1 MASNMPPPPPV
12 PLGGWAR
19 RAAAKKPAAAEQPG
33 VPDTP
38 PPASIPP
45 EFATRVI
52 NGEALSKE
60 AMDRMTERV
69 MVERRGLLPEAEMLP
84 LATRLELERVLMERK
99 MQAAEAAAKQKV
111 HERAKAGAP
120 PSHPPAPPLPV
131 RTDSGLAKGS
141 VAAMVKQIASKPPVV
156 AGGDLSQ
163 RSPPDGVAVGGGGG
177 GQRSGGGKASG
188 GSGAGGKPSGSSGSS
203 GDKMD
208 VDDGDGGG
216 NMMEVD
222 AAADRDE
229 DKPELN
235 CCNCQAVLRPSEMLL
250 RAGDDGADWC
260 GRLWGTCY
268 QCSPDFT
275 GPTEGEQRTLEE
287 EAAARNRFRRAA
299 GRSWAK
305 HAGSRKK
312 RVERVRTVEW
322 KNIVSYYQIAIPG
335 VTLQAA
341 RELAISRMKFMAT
354 AFAASYALESEELQ
368 RKAADNCA
376 IYVAQIKRAEEMPWR
391 ADLVLT
397 RRMSADA
404 CGYLTKMTEHT
415 SVSWLCRYKESEYQQ
430 LVAAARSS
438 IRSSSSSSL
447 SSYSSPCSSSSL
459 SSYSSPCSRNSSLCS
474 SNSSGVR
481 LLWPQPRLDQARDA

>member
-19 RAAAKKPAAAEQPG
+19 RAAAKKPAAAEQQG
-33 VPDTP
+33 EPDVQ
-38 PPASIPP
+38 PPASIPA
-45 EFATRVI
+45 EFAARVI

-60 AMDRMTERV
+60 AMDRITDRV
-69 MVERRGLLPEAEMLP
+69 MAERRGMLPEAEMLP

-99 MQAAEAAAKQKV
+99 MHAAEATAKQKV
-111 HERAKAGAP
+111 LERAKAGTP
-120 PSHPPAPPLPV
+120 PCHPPAPPLPV

-156 AGGDLSQ
+156 AGGDLSR

-177 GQRSGGGKASG
+177 GQSSGGKAAG
-188 GSGAGGKPSGSSGSS
+188 GSGKSASGAARKASGSS

-208 VDDGDGGG
+208 VDDGEGGS
-216 NMMEVD
+216 MMEVD

-235 CCNCQAVLRPSEMLL
+235 CCNCQAVLKPSEMLL

-415 SVSWLCRYKESEYQQ
+415 SVSWLCRFKESEYQQ
-430 LVAAARSS
+430 LVAAARGS

-447 SSYSSPCSSSSL
+447 SSYSSPCSRN
-459 SSYSSPCSRNSSLCS
+459 SSPCSSIST

-481 LLWPQPRLDQARDA
+481 VLRAEPQLDQARDA